1 MRYIC
6 IYLFVYLSI
15 YLYMNILHE
24 CLEINCGFCYMIFEI
39 SCNLILI
46 YLIEIKNCSSF
57 L

>member
-1 MRYIC
+1 MYISIC
-6 IYLFVYLSI
+6 LSI